1 MNHLNRQRYTLACRK
16 VENIWIIE
24 FAGFLTTGLTEVLAP
39 EVDKGIAEG
48 CRFFLFDFSGVTML
62 ESPAVAALL
71 TMTEKIVD
79 EREGELAFCCLNEM
93 AAKVLEMV
101 GVFLYAGRFIT
112 AEEAIREMSA

>member
-1 MNHLNRQRYTLACRK
+1 MNRERYTLACRK

-24 FAGFLTTGLTEVLAP
+24 FSGFLTTGLTDVLAP
-39 EVDKGIAEG
+39 EVGKGLSEG

-79 EREGELAFCCLNEM
+79 ESEGELAFCCLNDM
-93 AAKVLEMV
+93 TAKVLEMV
-101 GVFLYAGRFIT
+101 GVFLYAGRFNT
-112 AEEAIREMSA
+112 AEEAVREMSA